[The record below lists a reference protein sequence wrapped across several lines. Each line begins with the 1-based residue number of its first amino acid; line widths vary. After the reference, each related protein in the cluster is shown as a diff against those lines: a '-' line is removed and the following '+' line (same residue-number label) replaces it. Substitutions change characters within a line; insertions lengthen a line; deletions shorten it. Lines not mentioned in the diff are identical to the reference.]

1 MTDTIVTLYPE
12 RWDKGNEQQLHRH
25 ILDSVSEER
34 NIHESFH
41 GLRGDQNLEM
51 DLVCKAI
58 LKACM
63 SFEAKALIP
72 FVNPDASP
80 PGQVR
85 KVPIPY
91 TKAFS
96 ASIARLYFQ
105 VTQRFNKLKTGMGSI
120 SKDPNKFYR
129 DTQRETAIL
138 INIDDTIG
146 EIGMIKRVLWNQA
159 QVYERFQS
167 EVHGN
172 TANVAKPYKGETLER
187 FEVLE
192 TEAERVR
199 SMVTTLLDLR
209 QREATLED
217 ALSMGEQSTMLF
229 VFTAVTVLFA
239 PLSFIVGLLALSI
252 DGIPETWQRSPLAE
266 VFGLSTLATGALCVL
281 LWSVFKFYQHMTLSH
296 TRRRTRHRHYRR
308 AHGLDDDPDFNLDLD
323 LDFDLDLGPGRGSRC
338 PWWDRMGL
346 TFLTRW
352 LGDPHAIPLSG
363 QAPSDTAGYE
373 KRLAEDHRGSW
384 NRKRSSTA
392 PGHEHGEFAYE
403 DNRNMSRD
411 GRTTLERTTGLP
423 LYSRRQKAR
432 GKSGDGSCKGGHGQ
446 EEASGGG
453 DTGTQVDGNLRG
465 GRRSRGMSG
474 GTSVGPSLSSL
485 SITSSNW
492 AFASWNRRQ
501 RTAGGALGGREDR
514 ELGVF
519 HV

>member
-1 MTDTIVTLYPE
+1 
-12 RWDKGNEQQLHRH
+12 
-25 ILDSVSEER
+25 
-34 NIHESFH
+34 
-41 GLRGDQNLEM
+41 
-51 DLVCKAI
+51 
-58 LKACM
+58 
-63 SFEAKALIP
+63 
-72 FVNPDASP
+72 
-80 PGQVR
+80 
-85 KVPIPY
+85 
-91 TKAFS
+91 
-96 ASIARLYFQ
+96 
-105 VTQRFNKLKTGMGSI
+105 
-120 SKDPNKFYR
+120 
-129 DTQRETAIL
+129 
-138 INIDDTIG
+138 
-146 EIGMIKRVLWNQA
+146 
-159 QVYERFQS
+159 
-167 EVHGN
+167 
-172 TANVAKPYKGETLER
+172 
-187 FEVLE
+187 
-192 TEAERVR
+192 
-199 SMVTTLLDLR
+199 
-209 QREATLED
+209 
-217 ALSMGEQSTMLF
+217 
-229 VFTAVTVLFA
+229 
-239 PLSFIVGLLALSI
+239 
-252 DGIPETWQRSPLAE
+252 
-266 VFGLSTLATGALCVL
+266 
-281 LWSVFKFYQHMTLSH
+281 MTLSH

-392 PGHEHGEFAYE
+392 PGHEHGELAYE
-403 DNRNMSRD
+403 DKRNMSRD

-432 GKSGDGSCKGGHGQ
+432 GKSGDGSCKGGHEQ

-465 GRRSRGMSG
+465 GRSRGMSG

-492 AFASWNRRQ
+492 ALASWNRRQ

-514 ELGVF
+514 EFGVL